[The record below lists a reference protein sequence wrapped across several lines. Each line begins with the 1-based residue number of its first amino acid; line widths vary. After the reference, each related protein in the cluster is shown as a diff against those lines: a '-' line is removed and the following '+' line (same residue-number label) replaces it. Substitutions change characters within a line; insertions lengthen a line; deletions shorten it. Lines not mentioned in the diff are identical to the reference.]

1 VNNRN
6 IYILIHYYIVI
17 NYPGDKMDIQIDQ
30 TTVDKI
36 AAQLAKGAPDYI
48 RAGYLTGKIEENR
61 IFVDGVYVPEQQSDK
76 IMTVIPP
83 NELASAFQ
91 AIRANGKNIVGFVH
105 YNGIFPA
112 YKGAISNESRKMLR
126 QKAGVPN
133 LAVVVDSKGDYE
145 VVR

>member
-1 VNNRN
+1 
-6 IYILIHYYIVI
+6 
-17 NYPGDKMDIQIDQ
+17 
-30 TTVDKI
+30 
-36 AAQLAKGAPDYI
+36 
-48 RAGYLTGKIEENR
+48 
-61 IFVDGVYVPEQQSDK
+61 
-76 IMTVIPP
+76 MTVIPP